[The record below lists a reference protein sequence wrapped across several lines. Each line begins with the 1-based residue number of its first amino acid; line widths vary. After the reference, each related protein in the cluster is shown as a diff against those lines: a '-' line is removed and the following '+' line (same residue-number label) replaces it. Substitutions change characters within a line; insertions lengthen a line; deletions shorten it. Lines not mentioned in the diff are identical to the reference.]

1 MNRLCCALIV
11 SFGLSGC
18 AALDELYGPAE
29 TDEVM
34 LAATPPPPPAQ
45 PAYEF
50 CRRIAAQEAAKDNP
64 TRETQTRR
72 AVTYFRDCV
81 TAFGDI

>member
-45 PAYEF
+45 PAYES
-50 CRRIAAQEAAKDNP
+50 IAAQEAAKDNP

-72 AVTYFRDCV
+72 ADTYFRDCV

>member
-1 MNRLCCALIV
+1 MKRLCCALIV

-18 AALDELYGPAE
+18 AALDALYGTAE

-34 LAATPPPPPAQ
+34 LAATPPPPAP
-45 PAYEF
+45 PTYEF
-50 CRRIAAQEAAKDNP
+50 CRRIAAQDAAKDGP

-72 AVTYFRDCV
+72 ADTNFRDCV
-81 TAFGDI
+81 AAFGDS

>member
-1 MNRLCCALIV
+1 
-11 SFGLSGC
+11 
-18 AALDELYGPAE
+18 
-29 TDEVM
+29 M

-72 AVTYFRDCV
+72 ADTYFRDCV

>member
-1 MNRLCCALIV
+1 MKRLCCALIA
-11 SFGLSGC
+11 SFALSGC
-18 AALDELYGPAE
+18 AALDELYGTPQ
-29 TDEVM
+29 TDEVV
-34 LAATPPPPPAQ
+34 LATAPPPPPAR

-72 AVTYFRDCV
+72 ADASFRDCAA
-81 TAFGDI
+81 TFGDV

>member
-45 PAYEF
+45 PAYE
-50 CRRIAAQEAAKDNP
+50 CIAAQEAAKDNP

-72 AVTYFRDCV
+72 ADTYFRDCV